1 MKISVVIPVYNVVR
15 FLPAC
20 LDSLLAQTFRD
31 WTCLLVDD
39 GSDDG
44 SSDICRDYA
53 GRDARFVVRRV
64 ENRGAYA
71 ARNVGLSWTDGDA
84 VYFCDSDDILHPE
97 LLARLASALESSGAD
112 FSYIDAAEFPEDGVP
127 EFRVPSAEPEIVDEA
142 FPLFAGQKCGLA
154 LWHCLF
160 RRQALAGLSFAED
173 IRRGAD
179 RLFMYEFL
187 RRSPKMARIDA
198 ALYGYRQR
206 KGSIAHAA
214 LGERAVSG
222 YADVM
227 RRLAAD
233 YAKDPR
239 LVQLRRGEFVFMAK
253 YIVRECERDLQSP
266 DLPRCREI
274 MGALLADGVL
284 RLRDFGLKWG
294 WRLFRFARTPRSP
307 IGVRP

>member
-20 LDSLLAQTFRD
+20 LDSLSAQTFRD

-44 SSDICRDYA
+44 SSEICRDYA
-53 GRDARFVVRRV
+53 GQDTRFVVRRV

-71 ARNVGLSWTDGDA
+71 ARNVGLSWADGDA

-97 LLARLASALESSGAD
+97 LLERLASALESSGGD
-112 FSYIDAAEFPEDGVP
+112 FAYVDAVEFPEDGVP
-127 EFRVPSAEPEIVDEA
+127 EFRSPYAEPDLVAAA
-142 FPLFAGQKCGLA
+142 FPLFAKQKCGLA

-160 RRQALAGLSFAED
+160 RRHALTSLSFAEN

-187 RRSPKMARIDA
+187 LRSPKMARIDA

-214 LGERAVSG
+214 LGERAVAG
-222 YADVM
+222 YAEVM
-227 RRLAAD
+227 RRLATD
-233 YAKDPR
+233 YAKDSR
-239 LVQLRRGEFVFMAK
+239 LGALRTGEFVFMVK
-253 YIVRECERDLQSP
+253 YIVRECGRNPQSAE
-266 DLPRCREI
+266 LSRCRDI
-274 MGALLADGVL
+274 VAGLLADGVL
-284 RLRDFGLKWG
+284 RLRDFGLRWG
-294 WRLFRFARTPRSP
+294 WRVFRFARRPRTP
-307 IGVRP
+307 